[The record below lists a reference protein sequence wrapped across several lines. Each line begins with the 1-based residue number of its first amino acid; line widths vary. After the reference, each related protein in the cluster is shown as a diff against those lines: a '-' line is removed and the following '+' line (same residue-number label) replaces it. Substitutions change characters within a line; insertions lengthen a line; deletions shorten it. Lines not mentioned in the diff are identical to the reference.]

1 MAKKK
6 DKHQHKT
13 NAVRIVE
20 AAGIPYEMHEYE
32 APEGFLDGV
41 SVAKALGQ
49 EPGSV
54 FKTLVTVAKSGEH
67 YVFLMPV
74 AEELDLKKAAAAV
87 GEKAI
92 SMCKSKDLLALTG
105 YIHGGCSPIGMK
117 KLFRTTIHESA
128 QNFPT
133 ILCSAGKIGHQ
144 LELSLDSLQQV
155 VPFQLADIIAEKAQ

>member
-1 MAKKK
+1 M
-6 DKHQHKT
+6 
-13 NAVRIVE
+13 E
-20 AAGIPYEMHEYE
+20 LAA
-32 APEGFLDGV
+32 
-41 SVAKALGQ
+41 ALGQ
-49 EPGSV
+49 NPEQV

-67 YVFLMPV
+67 YVFLVPV

-92 SMCKSKDLLALTG
+92 PCAVQGTAAADG

-117 KLFRTTIHESA
+117 KLFRTTIHETA

-144 LELSLDSLQQV
+144 LELSLDSLRQV
-155 VPFQLADIIAEKAQ
+155 VPFQLADIIVEE

>member
-1 MAKKK
+1 M
-6 DKHQHKT
+6 
-13 NAVRIVE
+13 
-20 AAGIPYEMHEYE
+20 
-32 APEGFLDGV
+32 
-41 SVAKALGQ
+41 
-49 EPGSV
+49 
-54 FKTLVTVAKSGEH
+54 
-67 YVFLMPV
+67 
-74 AEELDLKKAAAAV
+74 